1 VLDLRAALSLSS
13 PVRKSA
19 RGGQNDGMDAAV
31 IVIVLVLLFVPLVLV
46 GALFVWGAVK
56 DGQQDQAV
64 QRRLGIRRRTRLG
77 R

>member
-1 VLDLRAALSLSS
+1 
-13 PVRKSA
+13 
-19 RGGQNDGMDAAV
+19 MDAAV
-31 IVIVLVLLFVPLVLV
+31 IVLVLVLLFVPVVLV
-46 GALFVWGAVK
+46 GALFVWAAVK